1 MKRLAY
7 YAALYAGFFRAALLS
22 NIQYRASGAI
32 WMIGSIL
39 EPTIYLVVWSTVAE
53 SRGGDVGGYTASE
66 FAAYYIVLMMVN
78 HLTFSW
84 IMQVFQ
90 FRIQFGSLSY
100 ELLRPVH
107 PIHADIMD
115 NIAFKLVQMTLM
127 IPAMI
132 VLILL
137 FEPAFDFSM
146 ADLVIAL
153 PVLALAFLTRF
164 LLEWSLAL
172 AAFWTTRTIAI
183 NNMYFAVM
191 MFVSGRIAP
200 IALLPAWLR
209 GTAEVLPF
217 YYVVAFPAE
226 LINGSLSRDEIVS
239 GITMLMVW
247 LVLAWLLMNIL
258 WQRAVRN
265 FSAVGA

>member
-1 MKRLAY
+1 
-7 YAALYAGFFRAALLS
+7 
-22 NIQYRASGAI
+22 
-32 WMIGSIL
+32 MIGAIL
-39 EPTIYLVVWSTVAE
+39 EPTIFLVVWSTVAE

-78 HLTFSW
+78 HFTFSW

-115 NIAFKLVQMTLM
+115 NIAFKLVQLTLM

-132 VLILL
+132 IHIIL
-137 FEPAFDFSM
+137 FDPAFDFR
-146 ADLVIAL
+146 ARDLMLAVPVIL
-153 PVLALAFLTRF
+153 LAFIVRF
-164 LLEWSLAL
+164 FLEWALAL
-172 AAFWTTRTIAI
+172 AAFWTTRTVAI
-183 NNMYFAVM
+183 NNMYFLVM

-200 IALLPAWLR
+200 IALLPIWLQE
-209 GTAEVLPF
+209 TARVLPF

-226 LINGSLSRDEIVS
+226 LINGSLSDEQILN
-239 GITMLMVW
+239 GIMMLMVW
-247 LVLAWLLMNIL
+247 LVLAWVIMQSL
-258 WQRAVRN
+258 WRVSVKS
-265 FSAVGA
+265 FSAVGG